1 MTIVVIAAAIAAA
14 AVVVGVV
21 MGRRRPAGAPPNDEL
36 VRAVD
41 EMRGKMDE
49 LAGEL
54 SGALE
59 RAELESRRN
68 RLFGELGGSID
79 LEELMD
85 RVLDA
90 ALEIPG
96 IEAAMMVVERQDG
109 APAIV
114 TRGMSADE
122 SARPPTSG
130 VAGSLPGTITVSYR
144 YGRDRDDVDADL
156 IRGGAFIPLMGRE
169 LRPVGTLSLFWR
181 AADHE
186 PSSEEIDQAEHLAAS
201 CISAVENARRYGEA
215 RKLAETDALTGL
227 FNQRFFQ
234 ETLRREVT
242 RAHRY
247 QRKLTLIVFDL
258 DDFKSINDQIGH
270 LAGDRVLAQAADRLR
285 EAVRSVDVASRIGGD
300 EFAVIMPE
308 SSAEDGEQLFRR
320 VHNSMRG
327 TALGPDEQRLRLS
340 GGIAE
345 LLHGDT
351 PASLFERADARA
363 LPREGARQG
372 SCRHRS
378 GKRSA
383 YPILA
388 RDARTRRLTEQG
400 DEATVRWSHATG
412 RSRETMTRCFGRRR
426 AGEEHCPLGSDEPGS
441 SDRDGARRDDPR
453 RVGLARC
460 GAFEAAS
467 QDRRSAAAPDCEN
480 EPARPPKDD
489 SLGTRFR
496 EERKNTSLSA
506 LEVGTHVC
514 GRRACSTSG
523 GCSRSTACRNHRCRA
538 EHHRRDAGNDSE
550 NGERQRRRSACA
562 VGTSTAHMLAVG
574 EPTALSSAN
583 AGSWTVGMSGPV
595 RHTRFNQRSGP
606 VGTVVRRIA

>member
-1 MTIVVIAAAIAAA
+1 VATILIIAA
-14 AVVVGVV
+14 AVVAAAIVV
-21 MGRRRPAGAPPNDEL
+21 AVVVSRRKTGAAPPEEL

-41 EMRGKMDE
+41 EMRSKMDE

-54 SGALE
+54 SEALE
-59 RAELESRRN
+59 RAEQESRRN

-90 ALEIPG
+90 AMEVPG
-96 IEAAMMVVERQDG
+96 FDAAMMVVERQDG
-109 APAIV
+109 APAVV
-114 TRGMSADE
+114 TRGMTADE

-130 VAGSLPGTITVSYR
+130 VVGTLPGTITVSYR
-144 YGRDRDDVDADL
+144 YGRDHEGADFDL
-156 IRGGAFIPLMGRE
+156 IRGGAFIPLIGRE

-181 AADHE
+181 TPDRE
-186 PSSEEIDQAEHLAAS
+186 PSSHEIEQAEHLAS
-201 CISAVENARRYGEA
+201 SSISAIENARRYGEA

-258 DDFKSINDQIGH
+258 DDFKSINDQVGH

-308 SSAEDGEQLFRR
+308 SAAEDGEQLFQR

-351 PASLFERADARA
+351 PASLFERADAALYRA
-363 LPREGARQG
+363 KGL
-372 SCRHRS
+372 
-378 GKRSA
+378 GK
-383 YPILA
+383 
-388 RDARTRRLTEQG
+388 D
-400 DEATVRWSHATG
+400 
-412 RSRETMTRCFGRRR
+412 R
-426 AGEEHCPLGSDEPGS
+426 AD
-441 SDRDGARRDDPR
+441 
-453 RVGLARC
+453 V
-460 GAFEAAS
+460 
-467 QDRRSAAAPDCEN
+467 
-480 EPARPPKDD
+480 ARP
-489 SLGTRFR
+489 
-496 EERKNTSLSA
+496 
-506 LEVGTHVC
+506 
-514 GRRACSTSG
+514 
-523 GCSRSTACRNHRCRA
+523 
-538 EHHRRDAGNDSE
+538 
-550 NGERQRRRSACA
+550 GEIRPD
-562 VGTSTAHMLAVG
+562 TD
-574 EPTALSSAN
+574 
-583 AGSWTVGMSGPV
+583 
-595 RHTRFNQRSGP
+595 
-606 VGTVVRRIA
+606 VRREP